1 MNSIHEESW
10 WPSRYGQ
17 DDQNGSLN
25 EITPRKIVAAARLVQ
40 IGKVYDL
47 GHVLHANVPRFE
59 GRYWQQTLVSSS
71 HMINPR
77 RPGSPPNGWGKNSIN
92 WITELVTGT
101 MQIGTHLDGLNHLQI
116 GDRFYNGLQTRDIVE
131 EWGTNKLG
139 MESVPQVIT
148 RGVMV
153 DIARYRGVSQMNE
166 GEVITSEDIEGA
178 LNSQGVDVE
187 QGDVLLIHTGWGSLW
202 DIDPNRY
209 TSGEPGIGMDAA
221 QWLVEK
227 RIAMTGTDTWSY
239 GAVPGEDPDRPF
251 VVPQTLNAKHGLFI
265 MENLDTSPLA
275 VDKVYEFMF
284 VLTHYKTRGST
295 AAWVSPGAAV

>member
-1 MNSIHEESW
+1 M
-10 WPSRYGQ
+10 
-17 DDQNGSLN
+17 
-25 EITPRKIVAAARLVQ
+25 
-40 IGKVYDL
+40 
-47 GHVLHANVPRFE
+47 
-59 GRYWQQTLVSSS
+59 
-71 HMINPR
+71 
-77 RPGSPPNGWGKNSIN
+77 
-92 WITELVTGT
+92 TGT
-101 MQIGTHLDGLNHLQI
+101 MQIGTHLDGLNLLQI
-116 GDRFYNGLQTRDIVE
+116 EDRFYNGLQTRDIVE
-131 EWGTNKLG
+131 EWWTNKLG

-153 DIARYRGVSQMNE
+153 DIARYRGVSQMKE

-209 TSGEPGIGMDAA
+209 TSGEPGIGMDPA
-221 QWLVEK
+221 QWLFEK

-251 VVPQTLNAKHGLFI
+251 VVPQILNAKHDLFI

-295 AAWVSPGAAV
+295 AAWISPVAVVWEDAV